1 MVFASNDLREE
12 HEGVLAGLSILERM
26 GEAGNA
32 NIEDAREIAEFFAL
46 FADKCHH
53 GKEEG
58 HLFPALEKAG
68 IPKEHGPIGQ
78 MLAEHVLGRT
88 FISSLRLAAQGDGLD
103 RAAFQQAAKGYVQL
117 MRPHIEKENNVLFPM
132 GDRMIPQEEQQ
143 RLLSA
148 FEQHEES
155 VMGPGVHE
163 HLHEVLHRLSEKYK
177 LKK

>member
-1 MVFASNDLREE
+1 MVYASSDLREE

-26 GEAGNA
+26 GEAGSTS
-32 NIEDAREIAEFFAL
+32 IEDAREIAEFFAL

-68 IPKEHGPIGQ
+68 IPSENGPIGQ
-78 MLAEHVLGRT
+78 MLAEHALGRT
-88 FISSLRLAAQGDGLD
+88 FIASLRLAAQGDRLEQV
-103 RAAFQQAAKGYVQL
+103 AFQQAAKGYVHL

-132 GDRMIPQEEQQ
+132 GDRMMPQEEQQ

-155 VMGPGVHE
+155 VIGPGIHE
-163 HLHEVLHRLSEKYK
+163 HLHEVLHRLGEKYR